1 MPAVYFLI
9 LLPTC
14 SLFDISPAS
23 DTALSLSLLPPP
35 PPPSFS
41 SYLCILGHGG
51 QSEAPVGQVEDVQ
64 HALRLGRLRVEQRAE
79 ERREDGRYR
88 ERGKNKAFKRKEN
101 TQRGINF

>member
-23 DTALSLSLLPPP
+23 DTALSLSLLP
-35 PPPSFS
+35 SFS
-41 SYLCILGHGG
+41 SYLCILRHGG